1 MFKDNTVPE
10 DRKHEAPGEKAEGE
24 GEISCTGEY
33 IHCKGKDL
41 FYKRKIIIP
50 PPHDGFTLLII
61 SIIIF

>member
-33 IHCKGKDL
+33 IYCKGKDL
-41 FYKRKIIIP
+41 FYKKKLNNP
-50 PPHDGFTLLII
+50 PPE
-61 SIIIF
+61 

>member
-10 DRKHEAPGEKAEGE
+10 DRKHEAPGEKTEGE
-24 GEISCTGEY
+24 GEISCTGDY

-41 FYKRKIIIP
+41 FYIKKIP
-50 PPHDGFTLLII
+50 PPNDGFTLLNC